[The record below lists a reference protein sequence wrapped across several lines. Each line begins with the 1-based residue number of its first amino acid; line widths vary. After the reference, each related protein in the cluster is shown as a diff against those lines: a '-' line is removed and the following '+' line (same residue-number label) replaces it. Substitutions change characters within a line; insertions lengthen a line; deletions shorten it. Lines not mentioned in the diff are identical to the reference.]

1 MRLLAAHDDAEVVG
15 ARLHRSTTVL
25 RESQRSRADV
35 QGEDRIDH
43 RSVEHT
49 VADHRTGAAYGRTF
63 LGRLED
69 ELHRA
74 L

>member
-1 MRLLAAHDDAEVVG
+1 MRLPAAHDDAEVVG
-15 ARLHRSTTVL
+15 ARLQWATAVPYGT
-25 RESQRSRADV
+25 QRSRADV
-35 QGEDRIDH
+35 QGDDRVDD